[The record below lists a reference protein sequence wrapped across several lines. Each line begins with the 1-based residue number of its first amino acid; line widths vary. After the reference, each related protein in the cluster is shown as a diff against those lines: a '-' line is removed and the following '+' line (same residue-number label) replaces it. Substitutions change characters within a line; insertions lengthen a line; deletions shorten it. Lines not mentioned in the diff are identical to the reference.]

1 MKTELIPALDLID
14 SKVVRLVKG
23 DYKRKIS
30 YDEINPLHK
39 LKEYEEMG
47 AKWIH
52 LVDLSGAK
60 DTSKRQLSLFK
71 ELIKN
76 SSVNLQVGGGIR
88 SKDEVKSLL
97 DLGVKRVVLGS
108 LAITEVKLCVEILQE
123 FGGDSICLALD
134 VVPSNDDFL
143 IAINAWQ
150 EQSEQTLFETVSY
163 YLQYGLK
170 HMLCTDISRDGTLQG
185 MNTKLY
191 KDLAK
196 TFASIQTQASGGLCD
211 LDDLKNLNGVCGG
224 IVAGKALLDGIFTV
238 KEGIECLQNV

>member
-1 MKTELIPALDLID
+1 MNKIQQINTELHNILEN
-14 SKVVRLVKG
+14 V
-23 DYKRKIS
+23 
-30 YDEINPLHK
+30 
-39 LKEYEEMG
+39 
-47 AKWIH
+47 AK
-52 LVDLSGAK
+52 
-60 DTSKRQLSLFK
+60 QFK
-71 ELIKN
+71 EENI
-76 SSVNLQVGGGIR
+76 SIVMPTYVPQRG
-88 SKDEVKSLL
+88 
-97 DLGVKRVVLGS
+97 
-108 LAITEVKLCVEILQE
+108 EILQE